1 MLATKDSSLTW
12 CVSSKYTQKYKQ
24 TMKKLTVQLCSG
36 LLYGSS
42 SLNSSCSHM
51 RLSASKIWEPMT
63 SLIGLLSNIRLS
75 SSLEA
80 LQISKSVRRFWKKST
95 NKNQCR
101 NLRSS
106 KMIDLK
112 KKQKTNKMMI
122 YFKYRAWMVLNQ
134 KNARK
139 SFKQIS
145 PCLKMLVL
153 IVSNIN

>member
-1 MLATKDSSLTW
+1 
-12 CVSSKYTQKYKQ
+12 
-24 TMKKLTVQLCSG
+24 MKKLTVQLCSG

-63 SLIGLLSNIRLS
+63 SLIGLLSNIPLS
-75 SSLEA
+75 ASLEA

-112 KKQKTNKMMI
+112 KKQKTNKKI
-122 YFKYRAWMVLNQ
+122 YFKYRSSMVHNQ

-145 PCLKMLVL
+145 PCLKTSVL